1 MQDYNQAIKQI
12 KLAILKS
19 RYKVVSQV
27 NAELLSLYYGIGE
40 FVSKNTRNQQWG
52 KGAIEVISK
61 RLQQELPGLRGF
73 SAANIKYM
81 RLFYEAWEPIFS
93 LELNIEKRHSISDK
107 NINRHLTS
115 DETLIAY
122 DYLSNIKIVSKDLE
136 WFAFFV
142 YIGFTHHREILNK
155 TQTIEERIFYIKSCA
170 NNNWTVAILRNQL
183 KNKLYHQQGNLQHNF
198 DKTITNTTQYQ
209 KAIQSFKDEL
219 LLDFINIED
228 ADDEIDERVLE
239 QEIVQNIK
247 KFIMALGADF
257 SFMGNQFRVIVEE
270 QEFFIDLLFFHRRLQ
285 SLIAIELKKGDFKA
299 EYAGK
304 MNFYL
309 SALDSTIKQTHEN
322 PSIGIILCKGKK
334 DKIVEFSLRDMNQP
348 MGVATYRLNSE
359 LPETYKKI
367 LPNVEDLKKLL

>member
-19 RYKVVSQV
+19 RYKAVSQV

-52 KGAIEVISK
+52 KGVIEVISK

-73 SAANIKYM
+73 SAASIKKM
-81 RLFYEAWEPIFS
+81 RSFYEEWHMVLNRSSSTNEINFEPNRS
-93 LELNIEKRHSISDK
+93 LSTNDLQIDEKQ
-107 NINRHLTS
+107 L
-115 DETLIAY
+115 
-122 DYLSNIKIVSKDLE
+122 IKIELQSE
-136 WFAFFV
+136 IMPFFTH
-142 YIGFTHHREILNK
+142 IGFTHHYEIISK

-228 ADDEIDERVLE
+228 ADDEIDGRVLE

-309 SALDSTIKQTHEN
+309 SALDSTIKQPHEN